1 MQPLE
6 GSRGGLSWDLNRASL
21 MIGSYERPRAA
32 AKEEAGMSQPRK
44 RIGLL
49 FGGRSAEHEV
59 SKLSAANVLRALD
72 PDRYDIIPIGIGRD
86 GRWLLCDGGNGGGR
100 GAKSLE
106 ILEGAPQVAL
116 LPGGGGEL
124 IVLNGVASSTT
135 FRLDAVVPVLHG
147 PNGED
152 GTVQGFLELANIPYV
167 GSGVMGS
174 AAGMDKDVAKRL
186 LRDSGLPVV
195 PFLTLTSRTRVD
207 YRSAVDTLGTSDLF
221 IKPANMGSSVGVSRA
236 SSAEEFGKACE
247 RAFRYDAKVLVERSV
262 TGAREI
268 ECSVL
273 EDATGEV
280 KASPLGEIVPA
291 GSHGFYSYDAKY
303 IDADGALLRIP
314 AELPADQARR
324 IQELAV
330 ETFKALGCEGLAR
343 VDFFLD
349 PKNDSSLFVNEVN
362 TLPGFTAISMYPKL
376 WEAGGLPQSELME
389 VLIGHAIAR
398 HERRNQLALI

>member
-1 MQPLE
+1 
-6 GSRGGLSWDLNRASL
+6 
-21 MIGSYERPRAA
+21 
-32 AKEEAGMSQPRK
+32 MSQPRK
-44 RIGLL
+44 TIGLL

-72 PDRYDIIPIGIGRD
+72 PDRYDIVPIGIGRD
-86 GRWLLCDGGNGGGR
+86 GRWLLCDNGNGGGR

-106 ILEGAPQVAL
+106 IPEGAPQVAL
-116 LPGGGGEL
+116 LPGGAGDM
-124 IVLNGVASSTT
+124 IVLNGEAGAKTL
-135 FRLDAVVPVLHG
+135 RLDAVVPVLHG

-152 GTVQGFLELANIPYV
+152 GTVQGLLELANVPYV

-195 PFLTLTSRTRVD
+195 PFLTLTPRSRID
-207 YRSAVDTLGTSDLF
+207 YRAAVEALGTHDLF
-221 IKPANMGSSVGVSRA
+221 VKPANMGSSVGVSRA
-236 SSAEEFGKACE
+236 TSAEEFERACE
-247 RAFRYDAKVLVERSV
+247 RAFRYDGKVLVERSV

-273 EDATGEV
+273 EDAAGSV

-291 GSHGFYSYDAKY
+291 SSHGFYSYDAKY

-314 AELPADQARR
+314 AELPAGQADRLR
-324 IQELAV
+324 ELAI
-330 ETFKALGCEGLAR
+330 ETFRVLGCEGLAR
-343 VDFFLD
+343 VDFFVD
-349 PKNDSSLFVNEVN
+349 PKNESDLFINEVN

-398 HERRNQLALI
+398 HARRNALALV